1 MITIRRNTYMLEM
14 LFEKIMILA
23 LHLEETFSFP
33 EPLGKAE
40 EAMYLARM
48 AKGDTKA
55 KDILIERN
63 LRLVAHVI
71 KKYYSANVEKEEL
84 LSIGTVG
91 LIKAIN
97 SFDASKGVRLATYAS
112 RCIDNEILMFF
123 RNRRKVSMDVSLED
137 PIEQDADGNPL
148 TLMDVIAQEDTV
160 LDDICL
166 QKNIKSLYKLVDEIE
181 DPREKSIIIMRYGL
195 DQKEPMTQNEIAELF
210 GISRS
215 YVSRIETK
223 CLKKLRKKFEHL

>member
-1 MITIRRNTYMLEM
+1 MLE
-14 LFEKIMILA
+14 LLLENLYIFA
-23 LHLEETFSFP
+23 LHVEETFSFP

-40 EAMYLARM
+40 EMMYLERM
-48 AKGDTKA
+48 QKGDKKA

-63 LRLVAHVI
+63 LRLVAHII

-123 RNRRKVSMDVSLED
+123 RNKKKTSLDISLED

-148 TLMDVIAQEDTV
+148 TLMDIVAQDDTI
-160 LDDICL
+160 LEEISKK
-166 QKNIKSLYKLVDEIE
+166 KNINKLYNFIE
-181 DPREKSIIIMRYGL
+181 EMKDPREKNILILRYGL
-195 DQKEPMTQNEIAELF
+195 DGRDPMTQSEIAEIF

-223 CLKKLRKKFEHL
+223 CLKKLKRKFEIT

>member
-1 MITIRRNTYMLEM
+1 MLEA
-14 LFEKIMILA
+14 LLEKMYLIA
-23 LHLEETFSFP
+23 LHLEETFTFP

-40 EAMYLARM
+40 EAMYLERM
-48 AKGDTKA
+48 RKGDLKA
-55 KDILIERN
+55 KNVLIERN
-63 LRLVAHVI
+63 LRLVAHII
-71 KKYYSANVEKEEL
+71 KKYYSTNVEKEEL

-97 SFDASKGVRLATYAS
+97 SFDAAKGVRLATYAA

-123 RNRRKVSMDVSLED
+123 RNKKKTALDISLED

-148 TLMDVIAQEDTV
+148 TLMDIVAQDDTV
-160 LDDICL
+160 LEEISL
-166 QKNIKSLYKLVDEIE
+166 KNNIRRLRSMIDEIE
-181 DPREKSIIIMRYGL
+181 DPREKDILILRYGL
-195 DQKEPMTQNEIAELF
+195 DGNDPMTQNEIAEIY

-223 CLKKLRKKFEHL
+223 CLKRLRRKFEHL